1 MIIPKQSKYLKKHR
15 KMRGRVAFPLLVLM
29 KDNNKLQ
36 LPSVGEDLEFLLLR
50 GQKEHQ
56 ELLWLQSGK

>member
-1 MIIPKQSKYLKKHR
+1 
-15 KMRGRVAFPLLVLM
+15 MRGRVAFPLLVLM